1 MWLLCC
7 KNDLL
12 IINAVGLGGKTGGQT
27 SRKLVCRMPLQKK
40 KEIYIKNSSQQFV
53 PKLLLPLQSG
63 LKGNQRTV
71 IHAA

>member
-1 MWLLCC
+1 
-7 KNDLL
+7 L
-12 IINAVGLGGKTGGQT
+12 IINAVGLGGKNWGTNLPKT
-27 SRKLVCRMPLQKK
+27 RLPHAAKK
-40 KEIYIKNSSQQFV
+40 KKKYMYIKNSSQQFV